1 MEQETKFFFMI
12 KDDDGNVIETP
23 FMFGGKMLF
32 PDEDG
37 KFEAVLTEQTQE
49 ELEKHAE
56 SVFSI
61 LMQMGVL
68 TEAKKI
74 RKNNCKTII
83 IF

>member
-32 PDEDG
+32 PDKDG
-37 KFEAVLTEQTQE
+37 TFEAVLTEQTQE
-49 ELEKHAE
+49 LEKHAE
-56 SVFSI
+56 SVFGI
-61 LMQMGVL
+61 LKQMGVL